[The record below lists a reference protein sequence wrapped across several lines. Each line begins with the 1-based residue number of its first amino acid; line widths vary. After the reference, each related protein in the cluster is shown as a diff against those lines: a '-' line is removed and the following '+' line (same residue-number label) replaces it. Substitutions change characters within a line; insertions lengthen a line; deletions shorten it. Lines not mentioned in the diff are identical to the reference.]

1 MITMNDREEE
11 KRGETDLGEVVV
23 GFADVEKEL
32 AEMGDLVGGMRVAI
46 EIAESEDGQGEEDEA
61 EHLSHSLPHA
71 SVSQANISG
80 VRHLALGQAIAE
92 CLLAK
97 GGHRMVHRMEIF
109 FVVIETD
116 CLFLMQVHCHVA
128 VVVVCESASETGD
141 EHRDTD
147 DFDRLGEQN

>member
-1 MITMNDREEE
+1 MINEEKEE
-11 KRGETDLGEVVV
+11 KRGETDLGEVVL
-23 GFADVEKEL
+23 GFADVEKEI
-32 AEMGDLVGGMRVAI
+32 AEMGDLVGGIGIAI

-61 EHLSHSLPHA
+61 KHLLHSLPHTP
-71 SVSQANISG
+71 VSQSNISG
-80 VRHLALGQAIAE
+80 VRHLAVGQAIAE
-92 CLLAK
+92 CLLPK
-97 GGHRMVHRMEIF
+97 GGHRVVHRMEIF